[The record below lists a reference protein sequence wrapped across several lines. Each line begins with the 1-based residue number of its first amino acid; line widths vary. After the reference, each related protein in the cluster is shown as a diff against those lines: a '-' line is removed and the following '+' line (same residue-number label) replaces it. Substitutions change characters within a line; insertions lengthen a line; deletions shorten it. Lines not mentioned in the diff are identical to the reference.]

1 MIIEFTTTSINTL
14 TNQKVVDTP
23 CAIRS
28 DEVIYFHESFD
39 DDGVPDGTT
48 IHFKNGDI
56 MDVNNSYKEV
66 YKKMIES
73 EIDNSF

>member
-1 MIIEFTTTSINTL
+1 MIIELNSTAINVV
-14 TNQKVVDTP
+14 TNEKVVDAR

-28 DEVIYFHESFD
+28 DEIIFFHEAFD
-39 DDGVPDGTT
+39 DNGIPDGTT
-48 IHFKNGDI
+48 LHFKNGDI

-66 YKKMIES
+66 YKKIIES